1 MDLISVRRTL
11 DELIRNSG
19 DDYASLSRLLGRNP
33 TYIQQFIKRGVPRR
47 LSEEDRRRLA
57 LHFGIGER
65 LLGGATERVGSATE
79 GQGTGATPP
88 PLADFVTVE
97 AYDVGASAGAGALAE
112 DERAVAQVAFRSNF
126 VRSVASNRVEALSTI
141 RVEGDSM
148 LPTLAD
154 GDQILV
160 DTDDRDRLRDGIYV
174 LRTGLPR
181 DRLDSAAV
189 VLAYKSLARVE
200 HAFRSIKTV
209 DIEVRPVFHYA
220 GERVRAHVFLC
231 MLAYY
236 VEWQMRRDLAP
247 VLFQDEEL
255 DDARWSRDPVAKA
268 EASQSAKDKK
278 KSKMTEDGWPV
289 HSWQTL
295 LAQMATR
302 TQNQCRAGEGKNTI
316 RFELLAEPTPF
327 QRHVFGL
334 AGVQP

>member
-79 GQGTGATPP
+79 GRGTGATPP

-148 LPTLAD
+148 LPTLSN
-154 GDQILV
+154 GDAILV
-160 DTDDRDRLRDGIYV
+160 DTDDDGERLRDGIYV
-174 LRTGLPR
+174 LRVDGALLVK
-181 DRLDSAAV
+181 RLGV
-189 VLAYKSLARVE
+189 N
-200 HAFRSIKTV
+200 
-209 DIEVRPVFHYA
+209 P
-220 GERVRAHVFLC
+220 
-231 MLAYY
+231 
-236 VEWQMRRDLAP
+236 
-247 VLFQDEEL
+247 
-255 DDARWSRDPVAKA
+255 
-268 EASQSAKDKK
+268 
-278 KSKMTEDGWPV
+278 
-289 HSWQTL
+289 
-295 LAQMATR
+295 ATR
-302 TQNQCRAGEGKNTI
+302 RLSILSDNPAFPSWPDCD
-316 RFELLAEPTPF
+316 PD
-327 QRHVFGL
+327 
-334 AGVQP
+334 GVTVIGRVVWVGRKLN